1 MTERVFDAKAFDMI
15 RRGLDLLPPGDRD
28 PAVLSYGW
36 FQALAEWADEGV
48 NRGGDAS
55 RIAIYAARHSNVA
68 LENVAGEEEEEV
80 DEENLVAQESIDN
93 ALAAVDEAIAAVE
106 NLRKSPAR

>member
-36 FQALAEWADEGV
+36 FQALAEWTGEGV

-68 LENVAGEEEEEV
+68 LENVAEEEEEE
-80 DEENLVAQESIDN
+80 EENLIAQESIDN
-93 ALAAVDEAIAAVE
+93 ALAAVDKAIAAVE
-106 NLRKSPAR
+106 NLRKSASR